1 MESYLFIFWSIQ
13 KANLKPIEQHM
24 PTTATT
30 TTKTRIDWGIEPYH
44 EIPVH
49 MHADLPKHVVPI
61 WSLHNHA
68 AARKLAE
75 LCRRAFKPY
84 LLSRDWLNSRQ
95 FIDNP
100 YRCVCICLCHLFAL
114 SGVY

>member
-1 MESYLFIFWSIQ
+1 
-13 KANLKPIEQHM
+13 M

-30 TTKTRIDWGIEPYH
+30 TTTKTRINWGIEPYH

-95 FIDNP
+95 FNDNP

-114 SGVY
+114 GGVY